1 MDYKD
6 MLDRVSQII
15 KDSENQNWIIIG
27 DNSCGKSELLKE
39 LVRKQ
44 KENVYYIDSVNRY
57 MNVGNINV
65 SEQTVY
71 YDVTVEEIID
81 WRIRTENFNY
91 KDSFGE
97 QEHIERLYPE
107 YVESLCGIM
116 KDFLGIELKIEKEN
130 VDKFGDSIV
139 NAYING
145 EKMELSSGYQ
155 ALIRIFAE
163 ILFYSEISKKEGTII
178 IDEIDEFLSP
188 RNSAKILMYLT
199 ERFPKHRFIVSTHS
213 GDLICHSK
221 DCKMAILQEN
231 EFQVLDSNDFD
242 TMTDVNALFQ
252 KIFVEDGQENNDEI
266 EKKLERLLELKLS
279 HCFGQQ
285 EEMELEAI
293 KEEELSIV
301 QKVMYNQ
308 IRSWK

>member
-1 MDYKD
+1 
-6 MLDRVSQII
+6 MLNRVSQII

-65 SEQTVY
+65 SGQTVY

-130 VDKFGDSIV
+130 VDIFGDSIV

-252 KIFVEDGQENNDEI
+252 KIFVEDGLENNDEI

>member
-6 MLDRVSQII
+6 MLNRVSQII

-65 SEQTVY
+65 SGQTVY

-107 YVESLCGIM
+107 YVEYLCGIM

-130 VDKFGDSIV
+130 VDIFGDSIV

-252 KIFVEDGQENNDEI
+252 KIFVEDGLENNDEI

>member
-1 MDYKD
+1 